1 MATISMKALL
11 EAGVH
16 FGHQTRR
23 WNPKMAKYIFGSRSN
38 IHIIDLQKTAKELKK
53 AYRFIREMALSQRP
67 ILFVGTKKQ
76 AQEAILSEAQR
87 CGAFY
92 VSERWLG
99 GTLTNFETIKRSI
112 GRLNELDK
120 MKSDGLFRVMSKKE
134 VSRLEKERIRLTKT
148 LQGIKE
154 MNHLPGCLF
163 VIDPVQENTAIL
175 EARRME
181 IPIVAVCDTNCDPD
195 LIDYPIPGNDDAIRS
210 VKLFCTLM
218 ADAILEGKAEAEKAA
233 QAAGAAAAA
242 GVPGVPAGAPVGPP
256 TGAEAEQPVSEE
268 PIALS
273 AQEGAP
279 LPEEPLAPN
288 SH

>member
-53 AYRFIREMALSQRP
+53 AYKFIRETAASGRSV
-67 ILFVGTKKQ
+67 LFVGTKKQ
-76 AQEAILSEAQR
+76 AQEAIMVEAQR
-87 CGAFY
+87 SGSFY

-99 GTLTNFETIKRSI
+99 GALTNFETIRKSI
-112 GRLNELDK
+112 ARLNELDK
-120 MKSDGLFRVMSKKE
+120 MKADGLFRVMSKKE
-134 VSRLEKERIRLTKT
+134 VSRLEKERLRLTKT
-148 LQGIKE
+148 LSGIKGLTD
-154 MNHLPGCLF
+154 MPGCLF

-181 IPIVAVCDTNCDPD
+181 VPVVAVCDTNCDPD
-195 LIDYPIPGNDDAIRS
+195 LIDYPVPGNDDAIRS
-210 VKLFCTLM
+210 VKLFCSLM

-233 QAAGAAAAA
+233 T
-242 GVPGVPAGAPVGPP
+242 PSTSTAPVVEQVV
-256 TGAEAEQPVSEE
+256 AEAPIVLSEPVPQPVS
-268 PIALS
+268 PT
-273 AQEGAP
+273 
-279 LPEEPLAPN
+279 

>member
-53 AYRFIREMALSQRP
+53 AYKFVREMAASERP

-76 AQEAILSEAQR
+76 AQEAIVTEAQR
-87 CGAFY
+87 SGSFY

-99 GTLTNFETIKRSI
+99 GTLTNFDTIKKSI
-112 GRLNELDK
+112 GRLNELEK
-120 MKSDGLFRVMSKKE
+120 MKSEGLFRVMSKKE
-134 VSRLEKERIRLTKT
+134 VSRLEKERTRLTKT
-148 LQGIKE
+148 LEGFKLMHE
-154 MNHLPGCLF
+154 LPGCLF
-163 VIDPVQENTAIL
+163 VIDPVQENTAIM

-181 IPIVAVCDTNCDPD
+181 IPVVAVCDTNCDPD

-210 VKLFCTLM
+210 VKLFCALV
-218 ADAILEGKAEAEKAA
+218 ADAILEGKAEAEKA
-233 QAAGAAAAA
+233 
-242 GVPGVPAGAPVGPP
+242 GAPP
-256 TGAEAEQPVSEE
+256 TPSGESAEQPVSES

-273 AQEGAP
+273 
-279 LPEEPLAPN
+279 EEPAAIPEAPAPN

>member
-1 MATISMKALL
+1 MKALL

-53 AYRFIREMALSQRP
+53 AYKFIRDMAAQNRP

-76 AQEAILSEAQR
+76 AQEAIVSESQR
-87 CGAFY
+87 CGAYF

-120 MKSDGLFRVMSKKE
+120 MKADGLFRVMSKKE
-134 VSRLEKERIRLTKT
+134 VSRLEKERLRLTKT
-148 LQGIKE
+148 LAGFKG
-154 MNHLPGCLF
+154 MHDLPGCLF

-181 IPIVAVCDTNCDPD
+181 IPVVAVCDTNCDPD

-210 VKLFCTLM
+210 VKLFCTLI
-218 ADAILEGKAEAEKAA
+218 ADSILEGKAEAEKAA
-233 QAAGAAAAA
+233 TPSTSTAETPDQQVTESAIDLSSAEQAA
-242 GVPGVPAGAPVGPP
+242 PV
-256 TGAEAEQPVSEE
+256 AEE
-268 PIALS
+268 PIT
-273 AQEGAP
+273 P
-279 LPEEPLAPN
+279 T

>member
-53 AYRFIREMALSQRP
+53 AYKFIRDMASQGRP

-76 AQEAILSEAQR
+76 AQDAIVSESQR
-87 CGAFY
+87 CGAFF

-99 GTLTNFETIKRSI
+99 GTLTNFETIRRSI

-120 MKSDGLFRVMSKKE
+120 MKADGLFRVMSKKE
-134 VSRLEKERIRLTKT
+134 VSRLEKERLRLTKT
-148 LQGIKE
+148 LSGFKG
-154 MNHLPGCLF
+154 MSGLPGCLF

-181 IPIVAVCDTNCDPD
+181 IPVVAVCDTNCDPD

-210 VKLFCTLM
+210 VKLFCTLV

-233 QAAGAAAAA
+233 T
-242 GVPGVPAGAPVGPP
+242 PVATEPE
-256 TGAEAEQPVSEE
+256 TAEQPATESAIELSTADISAGPAAEE
-268 PIALS
+268 PITPS
-273 AQEGAP
+273 T
-279 LPEEPLAPN
+279 

>member
-53 AYRFIREMALSQRP
+53 AYKFIRDMAAQGLP

-76 AQEAILSEAQR
+76 AQDAIVTESQR

-120 MKSDGLFRVMSKKE
+120 MKADGLFRVMSKKE
-134 VSRLEKERIRLTKT
+134 VSRLEKERLRLAKT
-148 LQGIKE
+148 LTGFKG
-154 MNHLPGCLF
+154 MASLPGCLF

-181 IPIVAVCDTNCDPD
+181 IPVVAVCDTNCDPD
-195 LIDYPIPGNDDAIRS
+195 LIDYPVPGNDDAIRS

-233 QAAGAAAAA
+233 TPVAAAPE
-242 GVPGVPAGAPVGPP
+242 G
-256 TGAEAEQPVSEE
+256 AEQPSTEAPIELSEPPAAPAVEE
-268 PIALS
+268 PIIPS
-273 AQEGAP
+273 S
-279 LPEEPLAPN
+279 

>member
-53 AYRFIREMALSQRP
+53 AYKFMREMAATGRP
-67 ILFVGTKKQ
+67 VMFVGTKKQ

-87 CGAFY
+87 SGSFY

-99 GTLTNFETIKRSI
+99 GTLTNFDTIRKSI
-112 GRLNELDK
+112 NRLNELNK
-120 MKSDGLFRVMSKKE
+120 MKTDGLFRVMSKKE
-134 VSRLEKERIRLTKT
+134 VSRLEKERTRLTKT
-148 LQGIKE
+148 LEGFKK
-154 MNHLPGCLF
+154 MDDLPGCMF
-163 VIDPVQENTAIL
+163 VIDPVQETTAIL

-181 IPIVAVCDTNCDPD
+181 IPVVAVCDTNCDPD
-195 LIDYPIPGNDDAIRS
+195 QIDYPIPGNDDAIRS

-218 ADAILEGKAEAEKAA
+218 ADAILEGKAEAEKSASA
-233 QAAGAAAAA
+233 EAAASD
-242 GVPGVPAGAPVGPP
+242 AP
-256 TGAEAEQPVSEE
+256 EQPVSEAA
-268 PIALS
+268 IALS
-273 AQEGAP
+273 ETEPATV
-279 LPEEPLAPN
+279 PETPGK
-288 SH
+288 

>member
-53 AYRFIREMALSQRP
+53 AYKYVRDTASSQRP

-76 AQEAILSEAQR
+76 AQEAISTEAQR
-87 CGAFY
+87 CGAFF

-99 GTLTNFETIKRSI
+99 GTLTNFDTIKRSI
-112 GRLNELDK
+112 GRLNELDR

-134 VSRLEKERIRLTKT
+134 VSRLEKERLRLTKT
-148 LQGIKE
+148 LSGIKE
-154 MNHLPGCLF
+154 LGGLPSCLF
-163 VIDPVQENTAIL
+163 IIDPVQENTAVM

-195 LIDYPIPGNDDAIRS
+195 LIDYPVPGNDDAIRS
-210 VKLFCTLM
+210 VKLFCALM

-233 QAAGAAAAA
+233 APTTSTNDTPEQAASDA
-242 GVPGVPAGAPVGPP
+242 
-256 TGAEAEQPVSEE
+256 

-273 AQEGAP
+273 ESETPVADAAP
-279 LPEEPLAPN
+279 EVPVTPN
-288 SH
+288 A

>member
-53 AYRFIREMALSQRP
+53 AYKFIREVASSGETV
-67 ILFVGTKKQ
+67 LFVGTKKQ
-76 AQEAILSEAQR
+76 AQEAIVTEAQR
-87 CGAFY
+87 CGSFY

-99 GTLTNFETIKRSI
+99 GTLTNFDTIKKSI
-112 GRLNELDK
+112 ARLNDLDK
-120 MKSDGLFRVMSKKE
+120 MKADGLFLVMSKKE
-134 VSRLEKERIRLTKT
+134 VSRLEKERLRLTKT
-148 LQGIKE
+148 LEGFKK
-154 MNHLPGCLF
+154 MSDLPRCLF

-181 IPIVAVCDTNCDPD
+181 IPVVAVCDTNCDPD
-195 LIDYPIPGNDDAIRS
+195 LIDYPVPGNDDAIRS

-218 ADAILEGKAEAEKAA
+218 ADAIVEGKAEAEKAA
-233 QAAGAAAAA
+233 TPTPAAAAS
-242 GVPGVPAGAPVGPP
+242 GV
-256 TGAEAEQPVSEE
+256 EQAVSDA

-273 AQEGAP
+273 EVEPAP
-279 LPEEPLAPN
+279 SEAPVN
-288 SH
+288 PP

>member
-53 AYRFIREMALSQRP
+53 AYKFMRESALAGQSV
-67 ILFVGTKKQ
+67 LFVGTKKQ
-76 AQEAILSEAQR
+76 AQEAIATEAQR
-87 CGAFY
+87 AGAFY

-99 GTLTNFETIKRSI
+99 GTLTNFDTIKKSI
-112 GRLNELDK
+112 AHLNELDK
-120 MKSDGLFRVMSKKE
+120 MKADGLFRVMSKKE
-134 VSRLEKERIRLTKT
+134 VSRLEKERFRLSKT
-148 LQGIKE
+148 LSGIKK
-154 MNHLPGCLF
+154 MDRLPGCLF
-163 VIDPVQENTAIL
+163 IIDPVQEYTAIL

-195 LIDYPIPGNDDAIRS
+195 LIDYPVPGNDDAIRS
-210 VKLFCTLM
+210 VKLFCSLM

-233 QAAGAAAAA
+233 QASAAAAEA
-242 GVPGVPAGAPVGPP
+242 
-256 TGAEAEQPVSEE
+256 AEQSVENQTVELSSEE
-268 PIALS
+268 S
-273 AQEGAP
+273 AKV
-279 LPEEPLAPN
+279 
-288 SH
+288 

>member
-1 MATISMKALL
+1 MKALL

-53 AYRFIREMALSQRP
+53 AYKFIRDLAVNGQP
-67 ILFVGTKKQ
+67 VLFVGTKKQ
-76 AQEAILSEAQR
+76 AQEAILTEAQR
-87 CGAFY
+87 CGAFF

-99 GTLTNFETIKRSI
+99 GTLTNFDTIKKSI
-112 GRLNELDK
+112 GRLTELDK
-120 MKSDGLFRVMSKKE
+120 MKTEGIFRVMSKKE
-134 VSRLEKERIRLTKT
+134 VSRLEKERVRLTKT

-154 MNHLPGCLF
+154 MHEMPGCLF

-181 IPIVAVCDTNCDPD
+181 VPVVAVCDTNCDPD

-210 VKLFCTLM
+210 VKLFCTLI
-218 ADAILEGKAEAEKAA
+218 ADAILEGKAEAEKSASA
-233 QAAGAAAAA
+233 STASDAG
-242 GVPGVPAGAPVGPP
+242 P
-256 TGAEAEQPVSEE
+256 EQPVTEAPITLSEQITPAAAPVDKE
-268 PIALS
+268 PIS
-273 AQEGAP
+273 
-279 LPEEPLAPN
+279 PN
-288 SH
+288 SN

>member
-1 MATISMKALL
+1 MKALL

-53 AYRFIREMALSQRP
+53 AYKFIREMAGSGKP

-76 AQEAILSEAQR
+76 AQEAILTEAQR
-87 CGAFY
+87 CGSFY

-112 GRLNELDK
+112 GRLKELDK
-120 MKSDGLFRVMSKKE
+120 MKTDGLFRVMSKKE
-134 VSRLEKERIRLTKT
+134 VSRLEKERLRLTKT
-148 LQGIKE
+148 LAGFKD
-154 MNHLPGCLF
+154 MNGLPGCLF

-181 IPIVAVCDTNCDPD
+181 IPVVAVCDTNCDPD
-195 LIDYPIPGNDDAIRS
+195 LIDYPVPGNDDAIRS

-233 QAAGAAAAA
+233 T
-242 GVPGVPAGAPVGPP
+242 PAP
-256 TGAEAEQPVSEE
+256 TGGAEAPEQSASEA

-273 AQEGAP
+273 DSSAP
-279 LPEEPLAPN
+279 AAESTVPSPQ
-288 SH
+288 

>member
-1 MATISMKALL
+1 MKALL

-53 AYRFIREMALSQRP
+53 AYKFVRETAASQRP

-76 AQEAILSEAQR
+76 AQEAISSEAQR
-87 CGAFY
+87 CNAFY

-99 GTLTNFETIKRSI
+99 GTLTNFETIRRSI
-112 GRLNELDK
+112 GRLNELDR
-120 MKSDGLFRVMSKKE
+120 MKEDGLFRVMSKKE
-134 VSRLEKERIRLTKT
+134 VSRLEKERQRLTKT
-148 LQGIKE
+148 LSGIKG
-154 MNHLPGCLF
+154 LTGVPGCLF
-163 VIDPVQENTAIL
+163 IVDPVQEATAVM

-210 VKLFCTLM
+210 VKLFCTLV
-218 ADAILEGKAEAEKAA
+218 ADAILEGRAEAEKSATPSTATNETPEQVTTDAPIVLSENAPAPEAA
-233 QAAGAAAAA
+233 KES
-242 GVPGVPAGAPVGPP
+242 VTP
-256 TGAEAEQPVSEE
+256 TA
-268 PIALS
+268 
-273 AQEGAP
+273 
-279 LPEEPLAPN
+279 
-288 SH
+288 

>member
-53 AYRFIREMALSQRP
+53 AYKFIRDTASQSRP

-76 AQEAILSEAQR
+76 AQDAIITEAQR
-87 CGAFY
+87 CGSYF

-99 GTLTNFETIKRSI
+99 GTLTNFDTIKRSI

-134 VSRLEKERIRLTKT
+134 VSRLEKERLRLTKT
-148 LQGIKE
+148 LAGFKGME
-154 MNHLPGCLF
+154 SLPGCLF

-181 IPIVAVCDTNCDPD
+181 IPVVAVCDTNCDPD

-210 VKLFCTLM
+210 VKLFCTLIG
-218 ADAILEGKAEAEKAA
+218 DAILEGKAEAEKAA
-233 QAAGAAAAA
+233 KPAPANVSEGAEQAATTN
-242 GVPGVPAGAPVGPP
+242 PIDLS
-256 TGAEAEQPVSEE
+256 TAEAPATPVTEE
-268 PIALS
+268 PTPS
-273 AQEGAP
+273 
-279 LPEEPLAPN
+279 
-288 SH
+288 SSF

>member
-53 AYRFIREMALSQRP
+53 AYKFIRDTASQGRQV
-67 ILFVGTKKQ
+67 LFVGTKKQ
-76 AQEAILSEAQR
+76 AQDAIVTESQR
-87 CGAFY
+87 CGSFY

-134 VSRLEKERIRLTKT
+134 VSRLEKERLRLTKT
-148 LQGIKE
+148 LAGFKK
-154 MNHLPGCLF
+154 MSDLPGCLF

-181 IPIVAVCDTNCDPD
+181 IPVVAVCDTNCDPD
-195 LIDYPIPGNDDAIRS
+195 LIDFPIPGNDDAIRS
-210 VKLFCTLM
+210 VKLFCTLI

-233 QAAGAAAAA
+233 TPAPSAPEPSEQQASETPLELSEAPSAA
-242 GVPGVPAGAPVGPP
+242 VPA
-256 TGAEAEQPVSEE
+256 TEE
-268 PIALS
+268 PITPS
-273 AQEGAP
+273 
-279 LPEEPLAPN
+279 
-288 SH
+288 STH

>member
-38 IHIIDLQKTAKELKK
+38 IHIIDLQKTAKELKR
-53 AYRFIREMALSQRP
+53 AYKFIRDTAAQNRA

-76 AQEAILSEAQR
+76 AQDAIMTEALR

-120 MKSDGLFRVMSKKE
+120 MKDDGLFRVMSKKE
-134 VSRLEKERIRLTKT
+134 VSRLEKERLRLKKT
-148 LQGIKE
+148 LSGFKG
-154 MNHLPGCLF
+154 MNSLPGCLF

-181 IPIVAVCDTNCDPD
+181 IPVVAVCDTNCDPD

-210 VKLFCTLM
+210 VKLFCTLI
-218 ADAILEGKAEAEKAA
+218 ADAILEGRAEAEKAA
-233 QAAGAAAAA
+233 KPTSASTPEGAEQAATASPIDLSTSE
-242 GVPGVPAGAPVGPP
+242 VPVVPV
-256 TGAEAEQPVSEE
+256 TEE
-268 PIALS
+268 PTPS
-273 AQEGAP
+273 S
-279 LPEEPLAPN
+279 

>member
-53 AYRFIREMALSQRP
+53 AYKFIRETAGSGRP

-76 AQEAILSEAQR
+76 AQDAIVSEAQR
-87 CGAFY
+87 CGAFF

-99 GTLTNFETIKRSI
+99 GTLTNFDTIKKSI

-134 VSRLEKERIRLTKT
+134 VSRLEKERLRLNKT
-148 LQGIKE
+148 LSGFKGME
-154 MNHLPGCLF
+154 GMPGCLF
-163 VIDPVQENTAIL
+163 VIDPVQENTAVL

-181 IPIVAVCDTNCDPD
+181 VPVVAVCDTNCDPD

-218 ADAILEGKAEAEKAA
+218 ADAILEGRAEAEKAA
-233 QAAGAAAAA
+233 
-242 GVPGVPAGAPVGPP
+242 APVSASAPGS
-256 TGAEAEQPVSEE
+256 EQAVSEAPIVLSDESVASAAPAAKE
-268 PIALS
+268 PIS
-273 AQEGAP
+273 
-279 LPEEPLAPN
+279 PN

>member
-53 AYRFIREMALSQRP
+53 AYKFIREAASSGQS

-76 AQEAILSEAQR
+76 AQDAIASEAQR
-87 CGAFY
+87 CGAYY

-99 GTLTNFETIKRSI
+99 GTLTNFDTIKKSI
-112 GRLNELDK
+112 AHMNELDK

-134 VSRLEKERIRLTKT
+134 VSRLEKERSRLTKT
-148 LQGIKE
+148 LAGIKKME
-154 MNHLPGCLF
+154 RLPGLMF

-181 IPIVAVCDTNCDPD
+181 IPIVGVCDTNCDPD
-195 LIDYPIPGNDDAIRS
+195 LIDYPVPGNDDAIRS
-210 VKLFCTLM
+210 VKLFCSLM

-233 QAAGAAAAA
+233 QV
-242 GVPGVPAGAPVGPP
+242 VPGSAE
-256 TGAEAEQPVSEE
+256 GAEQQVSDQT
-268 PIALS
+268 IALS
-273 AQEGAP
+273 
-279 LPEEPLAPN
+279 PEESAKV
-288 SH
+288 

>member
-23 WNPKMAKYIFGSRSN
+23 WNPKMARYIFGSRSN

-53 AYRFIREMALSQRP
+53 AYKFIRDLAAQGRP

-76 AQEAILSEAQR
+76 AQEAIVAEAQR
-87 CGAFY
+87 CSAYY

-112 GRLNELDK
+112 GRLTELEK
-120 MKSDGLFRVMSKKE
+120 MKADGLFRVMSKKE
-134 VSRLEKERIRLTKT
+134 VARLEKERFRLSKT
-148 LQGIKE
+148 LIGIKG
-154 MNHLPGCLF
+154 MTQMPGCLF

-181 IPIVAVCDTNCDPD
+181 VPVVAVCDTNCDPD
-195 LIDYPIPGNDDAIRS
+195 LIDYPVPGNDDAIRS

-218 ADAILEGKAEAEKAA
+218 ADAILEGKAEADKAA
-233 QAAGAAAAA
+233 APAPSAA
-242 GVPGVPAGAPVGPP
+242 PESPEQPASEAPIPLSEAEPSAPV
-256 TGAEAEQPVSEE
+256 
-268 PIALS
+268 
-273 AQEGAP
+273 AQEPAAP
-279 LPEEPLAPN
+279 APN
-288 SH
+288 RP

>member
-53 AYRFIREMALSQRP
+53 AYKFIRDMAGTSKS

-76 AQEAILSEAQR
+76 AQEAITTEAQR
-87 CGAFY
+87 CGAFF
-92 VSERWLG
+92 VAERWLG
-99 GTLTNFETIKRSI
+99 GTLTNFDTIRKSI
-112 GRLNELDK
+112 ARLKELDK
-120 MKSDGLFRVMSKKE
+120 MKADGLFRVMSKKE
-134 VSRLEKERIRLTKT
+134 VSRLEKERLRLNKT
-148 LQGIKE
+148 IAGFKDMGE
-154 MNHLPGCLF
+154 VPGCLF
-163 VIDPVQENTAIL
+163 VIDPVQENTAVL

-181 IPIVAVCDTNCDPD
+181 IPVVAVCDTNCDPD
-195 LIDYPIPGNDDAIRS
+195 LIDYPVPGNDDAIRS

-233 QAAGAAAAA
+233 TVSAANAQSVPEQEANEAPIPLSDAQA
-242 GVPGVPAGAPVGPP
+242 PIP
-256 TGAEAEQPVSEE
+256 TEE
-268 PIALS
+268 PII
-273 AQEGAP
+273 
-279 LPEEPLAPN
+279 PN

>member
-53 AYRFIREMALSQRP
+53 AYKFIREMAASGRF

-76 AQEAILSEAQR
+76 AQEAILTEAQR

-99 GTLTNFETIKRSI
+99 GTLTNFDTIKKSI
-112 GRLNELDK
+112 GRLNELNK
-120 MKSDGLFRVMSKKE
+120 MKTDGLFRVMSKKE
-134 VSRLEKERIRLTKT
+134 VSRLEKERLRLTKT
-148 LQGIKE
+148 LEGFKK
-154 MNHLPGCLF
+154 MDDLPGCMF
-163 VIDPVQENTAIL
+163 VIDPVQEATAIL

-181 IPIVAVCDTNCDPD
+181 IPVVAVCDTNCDPD

-210 VKLFCTLM
+210 VKLFCALM

-233 QAAGAAAAA
+233 APQASAD
-242 GVPGVPAGAPVGPP
+242 
-256 TGAEAEQPVSEE
+256 EAEQPAEAAITLSESE
-268 PIALS
+268 PATV
-273 AQEGAP
+273 
-279 LPEEPLAPN
+279 PESPSTP
-288 SH
+288 H